1 MLLTN
6 VARVFDLD
14 LREYIEKLWDE
25 NVPVIHHAIVEAT
38 GVDKK
43 ILRGGIFL

>member
-1 MLLTN
+1 MSLTN

-25 NVPVIHHAIVEAT
+25 SIPIVRHAIIEAA
-38 GVDKK
+38 V
-43 ILRGGIFL
+43 